1 MNKPVGSP
9 AFPISTKGRNNLS
22 SYTTINQN
30 FNNDFDEREFKQ
42 VVNFHANNR
51 ISQRRPGDEGK
62 TFSIIASEI
71 YVNIFDYWRMT
82 KQGYEFDFPITDL
95 V

>member
-1 MNKPVGSP
+1 MNKTAGSP
-9 AFPISTKGRNNLS
+9 TFPISTKGRNCIS
-22 SYTTINQN
+22 SYTTANQN

-42 VVNFHANNR
+42 VVNSHANNR
-51 ISQRRPGDEGK
+51 ISQARPGDEGK
-62 TFSIIASEI
+62 SFSVIASEI
-71 YVNIFDYWRMT
+71 YVNIFDYWNMT